1 MVITRRAISGVELVA
16 AGAAP
21 GTNLNINAA
30 NGSWYADLGDDRPGE
45 IIGVIIRVTTLKA
58 DGSAAAGTLS
68 TIQVKIVSKNSNTAV
83 TAATVKAE
91 HLCYDSGSIA
101 TPTPSTTDAAQTDQ
115 FGGARGDP
123 QPYSGGFRVLVDWTA
138 SGGTYDRVV
147 KVTVLY
153 RQVV

>member
-1 MVITRRAISGVELVA
+1 MVITKRAISGAELVA
-16 AGAAP
+16 SGAAP
-21 GTNLNINAA
+21 GTDLNINAA
-30 NGSWYADLGDDRPGE
+30 SGSWYADIGDDRPGE

-58 DGSAAAGTLS
+58 SGAAAAGTLD
-68 TIQVKIVSKNSNTAV
+68 TLRVKIVSKNGNTAV

-91 HLCYDSGSIA
+91 HLCYDSASIA
-101 TPTPSTTDAAQTDQ
+101 TPTPSTTDAAQTDG
-115 FGGARGDP
+115 FGGGRGDP

-147 KVTVLY
+147 KVAVLY